1 MWINLNI
8 FERHYK
14 ILHKCKLFDL
24 AREGARYK
32 YILNYRENFFSA
44 TYPWYLLNY
53 SLVATLDTTFDNSN
67 FYTNNNLTSPTNN
80 TSSIYSDTF
89 TGYESNRTFIL
100 CSSTATFSL
109 RSSSGYTC
117 SYSRRGNKKQEQEAT
132 VPIANK

>member
-14 ILHKCKLFDL
+14 ILHKCKPFDL

-32 YILNYRENFFSA
+32 QILNFREKFFSA

-67 FYTNNNLTSPTNN
+67 FYTNNNCTSPTNN

-89 TGYESNRTFIL
+89 TGYESNRTFIYIVL
-100 CSSTATFSL
+100 FNSNFFSRL
-109 RSSSGYTC
+109 LLGKIHAVTVDGGTRNK
-117 SYSRRGNKKQEQEAT
+117 NKKL
-132 VPIANK
+132 PSP

>member
-32 YILNYRENFFSA
+32 NILNYREKFFSA

-53 SLVATLDTTFDNSN
+53 SLVATLHTKFDNSN
-67 FYTNNNLTSPTNN
+67 ILILTKNLTSPTNN

-117 SYSRRGNKKQEQEAT
+117 SYCRRGGF
-132 VPIANK
+132 I

>member
-32 YILNYRENFFSA
+32 NILNYREKFFSA

-67 FYTNNNLTSPTNN
+67 NNCTSPTNN

-109 RSSSGYTC
+109 RSSSENTC